1 MSTHYRLHIQLAVV
15 VNIDDSL
22 LPLAR
27 LNMTVEQDIDL
38 AVRAILHL
46 WQPDVS
52 HGQADERGTS
62 PDVAAFATEVSL
74 VRVEHIACEEDARD
88 IDGVVASTSDSSG

>member
-1 MSTHYRLHIQLAVV
+1 MSTRYRLHIQLAVV

-27 LNMTVEQDIDL
+27 RDMTVEQDIDL
-38 AVRAILHL
+38 AVRPILHL

-52 HGQADERGTS
+52 HGQTDERSPG
-62 PDVAAFATEVSL
+62 PDVAASATEVGL
-74 VRVEHIACEEDARD
+74 VRVEHIAC
-88 IDGVVASTSDSSG
+88 